1 MSECLLLAQRESLS
15 VEFLEFLKIVDRKN
29 FDMGGKDI
37 EEEDDD
43 ADEKSD
49 TFIMDKFEE
58 DSE

>member
-1 MSECLLLAQRESLS
+1 
-15 VEFLEFLKIVDRKN
+15 
-29 FDMGGKDI
+29 MGGKDI